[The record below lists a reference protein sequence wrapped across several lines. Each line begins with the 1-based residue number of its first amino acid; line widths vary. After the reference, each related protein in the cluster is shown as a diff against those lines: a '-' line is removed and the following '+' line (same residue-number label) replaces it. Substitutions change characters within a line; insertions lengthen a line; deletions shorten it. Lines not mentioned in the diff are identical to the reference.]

1 METVTLDELDRALVH
16 ALHIDGRAPFNRI
29 AIALEVSESTV
40 ARRYRRLRTAGVLRV
55 TASVNLGP
63 LGYVPWTI
71 RLRCTPDASGAIAT
85 ALARRNDTFW
95 VHLLSGGTEISCG
108 TQTLRGGEGGEGLLL
123 QKLSRTSRVNSVTA
137 HSLLQSFTDPGS
149 WSGFACLGEEQQRL
163 LRPRPPAPDERRTAL
178 DEGDRALLEL
188 LSLDGRTGHAE
199 LAADTGLSESTVRRR
214 LERLR
219 HLGVLS
225 FQVDLPMA
233 ALGYHAEARLWL
245 SVKPSALVSVARTLA
260 GHREVSFVAITTGP
274 TNVMASVVCRDTG
287 DLYRYLTERVAALD
301 EVHTVE
307 TATVDRTVKRTGT
320 LLPFG
325 A

>member
-16 ALHIDGRAPFNRI
+16 ALHLDGRAPFNRI
-29 AIALEVSESTV
+29 AAVLGVSESTV

-55 TASVNLGP
+55 AASVNLGP

-71 RLRCTPDASGAIAT
+71 RLRCTPDVSGALAT
-85 ALARRNDTFW
+85 ALARRADTFW
-95 VHLLSGGTEISCG
+95 VHLLSGGTEISCS

-123 QKLSRTSRVNSVTA
+123 QKLSRTSRVHSVTA
-137 HSLLQSFTDPGS
+137 HSLLQSFTDPGR
-149 WSGFACLGEEQQRL
+149 WRGFASLDEEQQRQ
-163 LRPRPPAPDERRTAL
+163 LRPRPPAPGGEEAVL

-188 LSLDGRTGHAE
+188 LSRDGRTGHAE

-214 LERLR
+214 LDRLR
-219 HLGVLS
+219 RLGVLS
-225 FQVDLPMA
+225 YQVDLPMA

-260 GHREVSFVAITTGP
+260 GHPEVSFAAVTTGP
-274 TNVMASVVCRDTG
+274 TNVMASVICRDTG
-287 DLYRYLTERVAALD
+287 DLYRYLTESVAVLD
-301 EVHTVE
+301 DVHTLE
-307 TATVDRTVKRTGT
+307 TATVDRTVKRTAT
-320 LLPFG
+320 VLPFG